1 MKYESRPTRF
11 RRALAVNTW
20 DRPLMSIVRQERLL
34 WTSLGLVTGAVSF
47 IDVRV
52 RPHAAFAGRPAVD
65 PSPVF
70 SVKLHIHPRASFA
83 SPTTTTRR

>member
-65 PSPVF
+65 PTP
-70 SVKLHIHPRASFA
+70 L
-83 SPTTTTRR
+83 